1 MRNFQNEVIIAHA
14 APKSGPG
21 VNANRLPSEEKVV
34 EEAASVLS

>member
-21 VNANRLPSEEKVV
+21 GDANRLPSEEKVV
-34 EEAASVLS
+34 EEAALVLS